1 MWSVGCILG
10 ELLKR
15 RPILPG
21 QDSNLYYP
29 LSNNLAKNQLKL
41 IFDLI
46 GTPTNDEI
54 AQIPAEKS
62 RKFVANI

>member
-1 MWSVGCILG
+1 VWSVGCILG

-21 QDSNLYYP
+21 QDT
-29 LSNNLAKNQLKL
+29 KNQLKL